1 MRPYV
6 ICLMESSLDG
16 RLHPSRWT
24 RSPDGAPKEWSA
36 IYSSTHEGLNAN
48 AWIVGRV
55 TMAEM
60 AKGKPHAED
69 SVPRQ
74 KRPHHFAAGHKK
86 PYAVALDRSGKLHF
100 AKADVGG
107 DHVVVLLGGDVPD
120 SHLAELASD
129 GISYIV
135 SDGPEIDLTLALE
148 TLRNQLG
155 IERLALEGGGGING
169 SFLAARLV
177 DELIVIIGPA
187 VDGGSDSR
195 TIVEAGEAGL
205 IGRVK
210 LSLRTCETLA
220 HGAVRLTYSVMP
232 DEEIMTMAIEN

>member
-1 MRPYV
+1 VRPYV
-6 ICLMESSLDG
+6 ICLMESSVDG

-24 RSPDGAPKEWSA
+24 RSADGTPEEWSA
-36 IYSSTHEGLNAN
+36 IYSSTHEGLHAD

-60 AKGKPHAED
+60 AKGKPHAQD
-69 SVPRQ
+69 IVPRQ

-86 PYAVALDRSGKLHF
+86 PYAVALDPSGKLHF
-100 AKADVGG
+100 ASSDVGG
-107 DHVVVLLGGDVPD
+107 DHVIVLLGGIVPD
-120 SHLAELASD
+120 SHLAELTGD
-129 GISYIV
+129 GVSYIV
-135 SDGPEIDLTLALE
+135 SDGPDIDLPATLE
-148 TLRNQLG
+148 TLRGQLG

-187 VDGGSDSR
+187 VDGRTDSR
-195 TIVEAGEAGL
+195 TIVEAGDAGL

-220 HGAVRLTYSVMP
+220 HGAVRLTYSVTP
-232 DEEIMTMAIEN
+232 DDKS

>member
-1 MRPYV
+1 
-6 ICLMESSLDG
+6 MESSIDG

-24 RSPDGAPKEWSA
+24 RSPDGTPKEWSA
-36 IYSSTHEGLNAN
+36 IYSSTHEGLNAD

-60 AKGKPHAED
+60 AKGKPHAPD
-69 SVPRQ
+69 SALRQ
-74 KRPHHFAAGHKK
+74 QRPHHFAAGHDK
-86 PYAVALDRSGKLHF
+86 PYAIALDPNGKLHF
-100 AKADVGG
+100 AKSDVGG
-107 DHVVVLLGGDVPD
+107 DHVVVLLGRDVPD
-120 SHLAELASD
+120 SHLAELAGD
-129 GISYIV
+129 GISYLV
-135 SDGPEIDLTLALE
+135 SDGPEIDLAIALE
-148 TLRNQLG
+148 TLHGHLA

-187 VDGGSDSR
+187 VDGRTDSR

-210 LSLRTCETLA
+210 LSLRTCETLT
-220 HGAVRLTYSVMP
+220 HGAVRLTYSVTP
-232 DEEIMTMAIEN
+232 DEGS